1 MYSFPAKKPDAV
13 VNSTIRRHCLGLDFP
28 TANPIK
34 HFKIVS
40 YKGKKPCYGLIDAK
54 ESPSIADTPKTT
66 DQTEMLPEER
76 IQAAYKAHIAI
87 IEGELNRQ
95 IMNNH
100 PSFFEKLIVDLL
112 IKMGYG
118 YDQSSGMVVGGSHD
132 GGIDGI
138 INEDKLGLDLIY
150 LQAKRYKQ
158 GITVGRKELQAFV
171 GAMQNV
177 QKGVFITTSSFTK
190 RSISL
195 TAFFNILVLLIM
207 NWDGQFDSDYICI
220 DDSNER
226 FWVIEQLL
234 IQSAIYKSKAIE
246 DDEVLR
252 FSTNVKIRFKKS
264 NGNDLE
270 TAEIDMDYALFEMI
284 SAMREG

>member
-1 MYSFPAKKPDAV
+1 MTIVEAVKMVLSSSDSGLTSREVYQQIIARNLYAFPAKKPDAV

-54 ESPSIADTPKTT
+54 DSPAITDTPKTT

-76 IQAAYKAHIAI
+76 IQEAYKAHLAI

-158 GITVGRKELQAFV
+158 GNTVGRKELQAFV

-190 RSISL
+190 EAKQYAEQQQQKNLRLIDGKMLTSL
-195 TAFFNILVLLIM
+195 MIRYEVGIVPE
-207 NWDGQFDSDYICI
+207 D
-220 DDSNER
+220 
-226 FWVIEQLL
+226 VIKVYRLD
-234 IQSAIYKSKAIE
+234 AAY
-246 DDEVLR
+246 
-252 FSTNVKIRFKKS
+252 
-264 NGNDLE
+264 
-270 TAEIDMDYALFEMI
+270 FE
-284 SAMREG
+284 